1 MVDEFC
7 EMLLIVVALAWLIAM
22 VRIIRCADKMHVTFF
37 IIHPFSMTP
46 PDTSVVLP
54 AQ

>member
-7 EMLLIVVALAWLIAM
+7 EMPLIVVALAWLIAM
-22 VRIIRCADKMHVTFF
+22 VRIIRCATKIRVTIF
-37 IIHPFSMTP
+37 IIYPFSMTP
-46 PDTSVVLP
+46 LDTSVVLP